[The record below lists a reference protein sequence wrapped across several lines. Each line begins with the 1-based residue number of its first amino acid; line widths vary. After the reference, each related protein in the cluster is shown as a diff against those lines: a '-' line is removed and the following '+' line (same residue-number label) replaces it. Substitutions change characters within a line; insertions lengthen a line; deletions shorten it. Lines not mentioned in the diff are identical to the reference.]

1 MKINIMAEKF
11 GYVTQVIGPV
21 VDVIFEKD
29 GEDLPP
35 IYEALRIE
43 RDNGE
48 KLIIEVEQHIG
59 EDTVRCVAMDTTDG
73 LRRGM
78 KAWDLGRT
86 LTMPVGKQIK
96 GRLLNVT
103 GDAIDKLGKLD
114 YTGTLSI
121 HREPPRFEDLTTIQ
135 ELLLDRK
142 SVV

>member
-73 LRRGM
+73 LRTDDAG
-78 KAWDLGRT
+78 
-86 LTMPVGKQIK
+86 GKTNQ
-96 GRLLNVT
+96 
-103 GDAIDKLGKLD
+103 
-114 YTGTLSI
+114 GTVI
-121 HREPPRFEDLTTIQ
+121 ECHRRCY
-135 ELLLDRK
+135 R
-142 SVV
+142 

>member
-59 EDTVRCVAMDTTDG
+59 EDTVRCVAMDRYVVYSSGTAEI
-73 LRRGM
+73 RRFNDDSGAFADRYQSDRFIGSLFQRR
-78 KAWDLGRT
+78 KNRFVRWCRSRENGADHG
-86 LTMPVGKQIK
+86 
-96 GRLLNVT
+96 
-103 GDAIDKLGKLD
+103 ID
-114 YTGTLSI
+114 
-121 HREPPRFEDLTTIQ
+121 Q
-135 ELLLDRK
+135 
-142 SVV
+142 

>member
-21 VDVIFEKD
+21 VDVILEKD

-59 EDTVRCVAMDTTDG
+59 EDTVRCVAMDTQGHESLGFGTYTDDAG
-73 LRRGM
+73 GKTNQGTVIECHRRC
-78 KAWDLGRT
+78 
-86 LTMPVGKQIK
+86 
-96 GRLLNVT
+96 
-103 GDAIDKLGKLD
+103 
-114 YTGTLSI
+114 
-121 HREPPRFEDLTTIQ
+121 HR
-135 ELLLDRK
+135 
-142 SVV
+142 